1 MGSAGTVITCLN
13 KQSLH
18 RTALYNKHILV
29 YNKHILVYNKPAVRL
44 WTLNAVAKTAGTKT
58 FQTGNMRTR

>member
-29 YNKHILVYNKPAVRL
+29 YNKPAVRL
-44 WTLNAVAKTAGTKT
+44 RTLNAVADVAGTKT

>member
-29 YNKHILVYNKPAVRL
+29 YNKPAVRL
-44 WTLNAVAKTAGTKT
+44 WTLNAVADVAGTKT
-58 FQTGNMRTR
+58 F